1 MWYVGQRNVTLFVSF
16 IYLFVEIK
24 VDYSLEWFGDIV
36 VSVYQILNIQG
47 VQLKS
52 GPLTKP

>member
-1 MWYVGQRNVTLFVSF
+1 MLKNKNSKSKSTGKIIHPSKKYV
-16 IYLFVEIK
+16 
-24 VDYSLEWFGDIV
+24 YSEAHT
-36 VSVYQILNIQG
+36 SMPG

>member
-1 MWYVGQRNVTLFVSF
+1 MKMKHNEKSIVPWLRINSRGYVQA
-16 IYLFVEIK
+16 
-24 VDYSLEWFGDIV
+24 
-36 VSVYQILNIQG
+36 